1 VPQFILDD
9 LIRSGAGAS
18 ANIIC
23 TQPRRLSAV
32 GVSERVARER
42 GESIGQS
49 VGYQIRLESK
59 KSGDTRML
67 FCTTGILL
75 RRMGEDTELEG
86 VSHVIVDEVH
96 AQRE

>member
-1 VPQFILDD
+1 
-9 LIRSGAGAS
+9 
-18 ANIIC
+18 
-23 TQPRRLSAV
+23 V
-32 GVSERVARER
+32 GVAERVARER
-42 GESIGQS
+42 GESIGQA

-96 AQRE
+96 ARSTPATGVCGLKLLVCAALSY